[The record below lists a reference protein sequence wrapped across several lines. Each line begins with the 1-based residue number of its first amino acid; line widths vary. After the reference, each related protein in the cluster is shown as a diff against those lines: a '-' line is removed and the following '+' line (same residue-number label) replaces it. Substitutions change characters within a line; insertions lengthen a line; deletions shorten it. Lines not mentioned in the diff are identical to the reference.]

1 MGVRV
6 VRWSTVSR
14 ADLASGAYRKVR
26 AHGGV
31 TEGNIMVNPISIILR
46 RRTAV
51 LVTPAMGEQKVTRES
66 FKAVADLENRLERLG
81 YTLDEKVISA
91 MLVKDAG
98 HTAHYSDDII
108 EGVAQLV
115 GAVDRNGKAAPV
127 KPMYPNFPRQV
138 EEASGAE
145 LYLNALLHY
154 FGDWVGARILP
165 EYDKLDRGETK
176 RTRELRVITLV
187 EDLDDTC
194 ADIFLG
200 LIGQKAAWSELD
212 RDDVRYLLARHNTLA
227 TLREGGYLTAA
238 LKELSFGSSANL
250 GWFAKVSGDPESVKH
265 AKTLNDVLRIA
276 VAVAGGNPE
285 FVKPAQGGE
294 KLGNIERPWRRAILA
309 RIDQMVGGTPDYG
322 DIRRR
327 LGLWKLVGKL
337 LHVGEYRETFP
348 RAVEF
353 FSKVRSGAL
362 PKSNRGL
369 VQQRL
374 VSQSRAD
381 MLRAEKPGE
390 FARDLDWALRSSGAP
405 YETLAS
411 FARVAHRASARSLWG
426 AHTALSNRGSVRM
439 FLPKGNAQRAK
450 FSAPLEP
457 MDAHLIEDAQNV
469 IMNALRLQYA
479 DKSPVGKNAKVFID
493 PALYQY
499 AVPFQVREQGVATR
513 VIGRGSRVPIGPGE
527 FLRFFVWWK
536 DIDGGDS
543 YRDRVDL
550 DLSLSFMD
558 EDFKV
563 TSEVSYYNLRNG
575 AAVHS
580 GDITSAPEGAAEYI
594 DIRSEELARIS
605 GNSRY
610 VAASVLSFTHQPYS
624 QIPEAVAGVML
635 RESLDAGEVFDG
647 KTVET
652 AFSLTQDSDGVLPY
666 VFDLQ
671 TRELIWVGLSV
682 VGGRINYAGGHRSAF
697 SHIVQAATTH
707 KVVTVGQLVAQHAQA
722 RGAVVVADAEDAD
735 EVYGPD
741 TAFQA
746 EKLLSEWL

>member
-1 MGVRV
+1 
-6 VRWSTVSR
+6 
-14 ADLASGAYRKVR
+14 
-26 AHGGV
+26 
-31 TEGNIMVNPISIILR
+31 MVNPVSIILR

-51 LVTPAMGEQKVTRES
+51 VVAPVTGEKKVTHQA

-81 YTLDEKVISA
+81 YTLDEKVIEA

-98 HTAHYSDDII
+98 RTAEYADTIVAD
-108 EGVAQLV
+108 VAQLV

-154 FGDWVGARILP
+154 FGDWVGARIMP

-187 EDLDDTC
+187 EDLDAVC
-194 ADIFLG
+194 KDIFLG
-200 LIGQKAAWSELD
+200 LIGQKAAWSDLD
-212 RDDVRYLLARHNTLA
+212 RDDVRYLLARHRFSMVGGDGYLA
-227 TLREGGYLTAA
+227 TV
-238 LKELSFGSSANL
+238 LKELSFGSSANI
-250 GWFAKVSGDPESVKH
+250 GWFAKVSGDPESVKN

-294 KLGNIERPWRRAILA
+294 KLGNIERPWRRAIIA

-337 LHVGEYRETFP
+337 LHVGEYRADYAGAFM
-348 RAVEF
+348 F
-353 FSKVRSGAL
+353 FANIRSGAL
-362 PKSNRGL
+362 PVSNRGL

-390 FARDLDWALRSSGAP
+390 FARDLDWALRTSGAP

-411 FARVAHRASARSLWG
+411 FAKVAHRASARSLWS
-426 AHTALSNRGSVRM
+426 AHTALANRGSVRM
-439 FLPKGNAQRAK
+439 FLPKGNTQRAK
-450 FSAPLEP
+450 FAEPMEP

-513 VIGRGSRVPIGPGE
+513 VVGRGSRVPIGPGE

-536 DIDGGDS
+536 DIDSEDRWSG
-543 YRDRVDL
+543 RVDL

-558 EDFKV
+558 ENFKV
-563 TSEVSYYNLRNG
+563 TSEVAFYNLRNE

-594 DIRSEELARIS
+594 DVRDAELARMA
-605 GNSRY
+605 GGARY
-610 VAASVLSFTHQPYS
+610 VAASVLSYTYQPYS

-635 RESLDAGEVFDG
+635 RENLDAGEVFDG

-652 AFSLTQDSDGVLPY
+652 AFSLTQDSNGILPY

-682 VGGRINYAGGHRSAF
+682 TTRGINSAGGHRSAF
-697 SHIVQAATTH
+697 SHIVQAAATH

-722 RGAVVVADAEDAD
+722 RGAIVVANAEDAD